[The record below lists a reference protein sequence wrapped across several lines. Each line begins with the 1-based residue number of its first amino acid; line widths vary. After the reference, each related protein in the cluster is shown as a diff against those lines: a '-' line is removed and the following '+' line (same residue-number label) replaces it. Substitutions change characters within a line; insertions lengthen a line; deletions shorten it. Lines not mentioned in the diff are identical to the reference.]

1 MDYDSFIVRPIDRET
16 ATELCEDHS
25 HAKSLP
31 NSSKHHMR
39 LEIDGKV
46 AGLAAWGYGVHP
58 AGTPNK
64 LFGDA
69 GNVEDYFELCR
80 FFVYDWV
87 PKNTASKFL
96 AITHK
101 MLDKYTD
108 AKWLY
113 TYAAGFQ
120 GVIGTIYQASN
131 YDFIGTQEI
140 VPMLYIPEVGP
151 DGVLVHSMSIW
162 HRWHD
167 LGGADFDL
175 AAMSEKFG
183 QQCYRW
189 HGENFR
195 YIYWLCD
202 DREKKRLLEEA
213 KFDLVSPNPTE
224 DDLDIWITDEDGN
237 RTDIPQDKAK
247 DVPLVKLPTS

>member
-1 MDYDSFIVRPIDRET
+1 MQYDSFIVRPIDRET
-16 ATELCEDHS
+16 ADELCEDHS
-25 HAKSLP
+25 HAESLP

-39 LEIDGKV
+39 LEIDGRV
-46 AGLAAWGYGVHP
+46 AGLAAWGYGVNP

-69 GNVEDYFELCR
+69 GNVEDYLELCR

-101 MLDKYTD
+101 KIKQHTD
-108 AKWLY
+108 VKWLY

-131 YDFIGTQEI
+131 YDYIGTQEI
-140 VPMLYIPEVGP
+140 VPMLYVPEVG
-151 DGVLVHSMSIW
+151 DEGVLVHSMALW
-162 HRWHD
+162 HRWHT

-175 AAMSEKFG
+175 EAMCEKFD

-189 HGENFR
+189 HGHNFR
-195 YIYWLCD
+195 YIYWLCSD
-202 DREKKRLLEEA
+202 EEKRRLMQHA
-213 KFDLVSPNPTE
+213 KFDIHDENP
-224 DDLDIWITDEDGN
+224 DKGDLDIWITDTEDN
-237 RTDIPQDKAK
+237 RTDIPPEKAK
-247 DVPLVKLPTS
+247 QVPLVKLPTS